1 MPGYF
6 AATMTHLEVMKLR
19 ETCDTAL
26 IPVAS
31 IETHGWHL
39 PLCTDVMQG
48 EAILQRVAPRLV
60 SDLYIM
66 PMLPYG
72 ITNHCAQ
79 GFPATYSLNDQTLIE
94 VLVET
99 AIGLKND
106 GFTKLILFNC
116 HGGNMWC
123 LSVASQ
129 QIQRRVG
136 IRCFVQF
143 MYGGL
148 DYGALFPGQIVG
160 HACAFET
167 SVMLYLF
174 PEHVRTDGYP
184 PPVEPR
190 VLGGKDGNVTKG
202 AYTFEHMTGWAWLT
216 HGYGHVGDPSQADPE
231 KGRLLVEEA
240 VGKVTAGLE
249 FICALDAERLTQEE
263 REQGVEK
270 PPDVA

>member
-6 AATMTHLEVMKLR
+6 AATMTYPEVMKLR

-31 IETHGWHL
+31 IESHGWHL
-39 PLCTDVMQG
+39 PLCSDVMQG
-48 EAILQRVAPRLV
+48 NALLERIAPRLKH
-60 SDLYIM
+60 DLYIM
-66 PMLPYG
+66 PMLAYG
-72 ITNHCAQ
+72 ITNHCSQ

-106 GFTKLILFNC
+106 GFKKLIVFNC
-116 HGGNMWC
+116 HGGNNWC

-136 IRCFVQF
+136 IRAFYEF
-143 MYGGL
+143 MYA
-148 DYGALFPGQIVG
+148 DVDFQSRFPGQVVG

-174 PEHVRTDGYP
+174 PKHVRTDRYP
-184 PPVEPR
+184 PPVVPR
-190 VLGGKDGNVTKG
+190 VVGGKDGNVTQG
-202 AYTFEHMTGWAWLT
+202 EYSFEHMTGWGWVT
-216 HGYGHVGDPSQADPE
+216 RGYGHIGDPSKADLE
-231 KGRLLVEEA
+231 KGREIVEET
-240 VGKVTAGLE
+240 VNRLTKEFE
-249 FICALDAERLTQEE
+249 FICGMDADRLTCEE
-263 REQGVEK
+263 REQEVEK
-270 PPDVA
+270 PPWD